1 MAENQCIFKGKF
13 HCDDKGD
20 LMKPGPA
27 RIQTIIKFSKEYKD
41 DIHITHAEKLSDD
54 PSLYIVSL
62 YCVSLYTMAGL
73 LIQ

>member
-20 LMKPGPA
+20 LMKAGPA

-54 PSLYIVSL
+54 PSLYIECHSTVYPCIRWL
-62 YCVSLYTMAGL
+62 AC
-73 LIQ
+73 